1 MFEYII
7 NFWSN
12 FVKIILTLIFVI
24 SIFGFFFKKIYNHNH
39 LRYFTFGLVAS
50 LIQLFLSL
58 LLLFSKDFGL
68 LNFKKQI
75 IYFGSVFLIF
85 LGWKYHNNSG
95 DSRKKFLRIII
106 FYGLGLLV
114 CLIN

>member
-75 IYFGSVFLIF
+75 IYFLLRMGQEAMHFQKALKSII
-85 LGWKYHNNSG
+85 KTYESG
-95 DSRKKFLRIII
+95 
-106 FYGLGLLV
+106 G
-114 CLIN
+114 N